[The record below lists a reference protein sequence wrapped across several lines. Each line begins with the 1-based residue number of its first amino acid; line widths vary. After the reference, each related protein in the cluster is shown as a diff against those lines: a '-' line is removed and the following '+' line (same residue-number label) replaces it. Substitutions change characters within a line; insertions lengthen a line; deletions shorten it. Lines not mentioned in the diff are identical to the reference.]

1 MLHTYV
7 KKKHKIVCMSCLS
20 WNGKSY
26 EVNENK
32 LLTKEK
38 KAHIEKCCQ
47 IHTSNSNV
55 LFNCNNK
62 KLEFLH

>member
-38 KAHIEKCCQ
+38 KSTHRKMLPNTHIK
-47 IHTSNSNV
+47 
-55 LFNCNNK
+55 
-62 KLEFLH
+62 